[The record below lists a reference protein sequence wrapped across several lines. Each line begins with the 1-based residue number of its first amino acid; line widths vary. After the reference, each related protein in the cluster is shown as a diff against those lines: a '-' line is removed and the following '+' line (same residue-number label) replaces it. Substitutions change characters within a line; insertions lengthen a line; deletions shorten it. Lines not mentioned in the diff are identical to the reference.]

1 MLVQTTFSLTPLTWI
16 TTEDHTWSGFSTELL
31 TLKFE
36 IEITSVINFACIYI
50 FVDWGLC
57 NATEIESGGDFISFN
72 TVIKDTKKKAFL
84 KYFLLAI
91 AYCIDMHSPTWQLWT
106 KVLLAFLQK
115 LQHLQEEK
123 NKEIEILRN
132 TIRDLEQ
139 RLNKGQD
146 LHLKQRR
153 FWVNSMKHFSRIYEK
168 QYISNYAL
176 ESKNKI
182 RRHAEHFLLK
192 SLLSNIPKP
201 CILFIFSTTF
211 LLISIHHKK
220 IQFS

>member
-1 MLVQTTFSLTPLTWI
+1 MNTQVLLQPILNSGAFLAVTVFHLQENFIWEKNSHNLQDLVNASLQHTSPTSRWPIPCPFAVMLVQTTCSFTPLTWI

-91 AYCIDMHSPTWQLWT
+91 AYCID
-106 KVLLAFLQK
+106 A
-115 LQHLQEEK
+115 
-123 NKEIEILRN
+123 
-132 TIRDLEQ
+132 
-139 RLNKGQD
+139 
-146 LHLKQRR
+146 
-153 FWVNSMKHFSRIYEK
+153 
-168 QYISNYAL
+168 
-176 ESKNKI
+176 
-182 RRHAEHFLLK
+182 
-192 SLLSNIPKP
+192 
-201 CILFIFSTTF
+201 
-211 LLISIHHKK
+211 
-220 IQFS
+220 